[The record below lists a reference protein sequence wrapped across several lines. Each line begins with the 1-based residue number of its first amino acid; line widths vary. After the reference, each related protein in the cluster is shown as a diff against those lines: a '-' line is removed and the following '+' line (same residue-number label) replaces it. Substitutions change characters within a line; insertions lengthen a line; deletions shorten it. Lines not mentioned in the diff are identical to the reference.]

1 MSEIN
6 KHVTAPFDMGH
17 LKLKNRFAV
26 APMTRVSADEQGSAT
41 QNMTRYYER
50 FAKGGFGLIITE
62 GNYTDR
68 SSSQG
73 YRFQPGLTD
82 DEQAQAWRATTN
94 AVHRH
99 GSVMIAQ
106 LMHAGAL
113 SQANRFVSE
122 SAGPSAIRPK
132 GEQMA
137 FYYGAGSYR
146 IPRAMSDKD
155 IAEAIDGFA

>member
-6 KHVTAPFDMGH
+6 KHVTAPFDMSH
-17 LKLKNRFAV
+17 FKLKNRFAV

-82 DEQAQAWRATTN
+82 
-94 AVHRH
+94 
-99 GSVMIAQ
+99 
-106 LMHAGAL
+106 
-113 SQANRFVSE
+113 
-122 SAGPSAIRPK
+122 
-132 GEQMA
+132 
-137 FYYGAGSYR
+137 
-146 IPRAMSDKD
+146 
-155 IAEAIDGFA
+155 